1 MASDSAFWSVFRRSR
16 VPMFVLDDEGYYL
29 DANEAACGAV
39 GLSRDDFL
47 GRRVGFGTDPNRRVE
62 VDRMW
67 ADFRRRGHLV
77 TPYQYRTADRTV
89 RVDIILAA
97 DTPEPSRHLSMYW
110 THPAE
115 TGGLSPREREITQYL
130 AHGLTGA
137 QIAELLGLS
146 PETVR
151 THIRNAMKGVGAHT
165 RAHLVARAIERG
177 LVAPDPR

>member
-1 MASDSAFWSVFRRSR
+1 M
-16 VPMFVLDDEGYYL
+16 
-29 DANEAACGAV
+29 
-39 GLSRDDFL
+39 
-47 GRRVGFGTDPNRRVE
+47 
-62 VDRMW
+62 
-67 ADFRRRGHLV
+67 
-77 TPYQYRTADRTV
+77 
-89 RVDIILAA
+89 DIILTAH
-97 DTPEPSRHLSMYW
+97 TPEQNKHLSMYW

-115 TGGLSPREREITQYL
+115 TGGLSPREREITQFL

-137 QIAELLGLS
+137 QIAELLHLS

>member
-1 MASDSAFWSVFRRSR
+1 MASDPAFWSVFRRSR
-16 VPMFVLDDEGYYL
+16 VPMFVLDDDGYYV
-29 DANEAACGAV
+29 DANAAACGVA

-47 GRRVGFGTDPNRRVE
+47 GQRLGFGTDPHRRDDVE
-62 VDRMW
+62 RLW

-77 TPYQYRTADRTV
+77 TPYQYRTPDRTV
-89 RVDIILAA
+89 RMDIILTAH
-97 DTPEPSRHLSMYW
+97 TPEQNRHLSMFW

-115 TGGLSPREREITQYL
+115 TGGLSPRERQITQQL

-137 QIAELLGLS
+137 QIAEALHLS